1 MTRPGRYGSER
12 IHLTNVPCQVADGH
26 WQGQLIQYWRQYLY
40 VIDRIP
46 VHGPARS
53 GIVGTYPLSTL
64 PTPTRSHFRVI
75 TVRKISVSWRKKNY
89 N

>member
-12 IHLTNVPCQVADGH
+12 IHLTNVPCQVANG
-26 WQGQLIQYWRQYLY
+26 QGQLIQYWRQYLY

-53 GIVGTYPLSTL
+53 GIVDYRLSPRRQDLT
-64 PTPTRSHFRVI
+64 
-75 TVRKISVSWRKKNY
+75 SVLLQYAK
-89 N
+89 